1 MTLRVQ
7 DVSFS
12 YGKRAVLEGVTFE
25 AKSGEVTAILGANA
39 AGKSTLLKC
48 ISGRLRPR
56 GSIALNGTEIARMS
70 AHARAHAIG
79 AMVQDSGEPARLTV
93 METVLLG
100 RLHALTLKVAPAE
113 LERARTVLDRL
124 RVGHLSAR
132 LLTELSR
139 TPSLVKYELG
149 CLPGFPY
156 KQLQELI
163 SHAQEDPK
171 AWEQSLAGIDL
182 AFHNAMPETARVM
195 NLAFT
200 QGQMLYIHALWVLEV
215 CKTLTMAGAATVES
229 LYRSGADLNGVLL
242 IPVCVQG
249 DREEMY
255 AALDP

>member
-56 GSIALNGTEIARMS
+56 GSIALNDTEIARMS

-132 LLTELSR
+132 LLTELSGGQR
-139 TPSLVKYELG
+139 RMVML
-149 CLPGFPY
+149 
-156 KQLQELI
+156 
-163 SHAQEDPK
+163 AQALAGDPK
-171 AWEQSLAGIDL
+171 LLLLDEPTANLDL
-182 AFHNAMPETARVM
+182 PNELEALRIVREMTAEKKLITVVTLHDLNMTARFADAVALM
-195 NLAFT
+195 HEGRVIRAGCPEEALAPEAIE
-200 QGQMLYIHALWVLEV
+200 QAYGV
-215 CKTLTMAGAATVES
+215 KTRRVP
-229 LYRSGADLNGVLL
+229 D
-242 IPVCVQG
+242 G
-249 DREEMY
+249 DRFVIVPE
-255 AALDP
+255 